1 MPNPVDPMQSSS
13 LVSGTTVPPV
23 NSPESQ
29 SLGSRSGSRI
39 FNLITGTAR
48 LGASAS
54 ALVAGEITSRSV
66 RIARLILPAGIADGP
81 LDAIERQ
88 VDRRQNEARRSEQQ
102 QLDEMT
108 KAAESA
114 LNRVVVEIVD
124 VLDMQQL
131 IEHVVPRID
140 LPQVIDEID
149 LAGIVR
155 EGTKGL
161 GEETLDSARAG
172 LMAMDQW
179 SSRLIDKVLCRK
191 EPRDLDIASERHPE
205 YAVPEVLTP
214 VNRYRDIRSERAQQ
228 LQGLR
233 AGFMSRAFASGTDVL
248 LVLCTYVTGVVVA
261 SIAWDLFFSESVSVA
276 VPPHWLNELT
286 VWILLVLYL
295 TAGWASAGRTLGKQM
310 MGLRVCRSDGA
321 PLCLLRAFLRAVLC
335 AMFFP
340 VLLLALVNRRNR
352 GLEDVAFRTVV
363 VYDWLPRGA
372 EPMTVALGDAPF
384 PIEVPGVSGTI
395 TPSRELRGRSS

>member
-1 MPNPVDPMQSSS
+1 M
-13 LVSGTTVPPV
+13 
-23 NSPESQ
+23 
-29 SLGSRSGSRI
+29 
-39 FNLITGTAR
+39 
-48 LGASAS
+48 SAS
-54 ALVAGEITSRSV
+54 ALVAGDITSRSV
-66 RIARLILPAGIADGP
+66 KLARFVLPARIAEGP
-81 LDAIERQ
+81 LEAIEQQ
-88 VDRRQNEARRSEQQ
+88 VGRRQSEARRSEQRR
-102 QLDEMT
+102 LDDLT
-108 KAAESA
+108 DAAESA

-179 SSRLIDKVLCRK
+179 SSQLIDKVLRRK
-191 EPRDLDIASERHPE
+191 EPRDLVITSEGHPAS
-205 YAVPEVLTP
+205 AVPEVLTP
-214 VNRYRDIRSERAQQ
+214 VNRYRDIRNERAQQ

-233 AGFMSRAFASGTDVL
+233 AGFISRAFASGTDVL
-248 LVLCTYVTGVVVA
+248 LVLCIYVAGVVVT
-261 SIAWDLFFSESVSVA
+261 SIAWDLFFSKSVSVS

-295 TAGWASAGRTLGKQM
+295 TAGWASAGRTLGKQII
-310 MGLRVCRSDGA
+310 GLRVSCSDGT
-321 PLCLLRAFLRAVLC
+321 PLRLLRAFLRAVLC
-335 AMFFP
+335 ATFFP

-352 GLEDVAFRTVV
+352 GLEDVAIRTVV
-363 VYDWLPRGA
+363 AYDWLPKN
-372 EPMTVALGDAPF
+372 EPNAVAPRDAQIP
-384 PIEVPGVSGTI
+384 VKVRGVSGPI
-395 TPSRELRGRSS
+395 TPPQGRRGRSS